1 MIVADTNLLAYLL
14 VPGEF
19 TDSAEAVRLADPEW
33 IAPSLW
39 RSEFCN
45 VVSLYVRFRGMSEPD
60 AIEVIEAAER
70 IMGAHECTVSSPTI
84 LRAALRF
91 NIAAYDAEFVALAEE
106 RGLRLVTNDRVLLQR
121 TPTISILPDD
131 FLKQL

>member
-1 MIVADTNLLAYLL
+1 MIVADTNLIVYLL

-19 TDSAEAVRLADPEW
+19 TDSAEAVRLADSAW

-45 VVSLYVRFRGMSEPD
+45 VITLYVRFRGMSEQD
-60 AIEVIEAAER
+60 ATEVIEAAEQ
-70 IMGAHECTVSSPTI
+70 IMGGHECSVPSATI
-84 LRAALRF
+84 LRVAMRYK
-91 NIAAYDAEFVALAEE
+91 IAAYDAEFVALAEE

-121 TPTISILPDD
+121 TPAISILPED